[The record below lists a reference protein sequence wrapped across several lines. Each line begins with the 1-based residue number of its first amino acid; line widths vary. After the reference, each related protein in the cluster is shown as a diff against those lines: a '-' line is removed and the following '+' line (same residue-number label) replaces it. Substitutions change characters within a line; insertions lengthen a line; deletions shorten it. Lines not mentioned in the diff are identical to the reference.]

1 MSIEALEQFY
11 DRIRSDSALE
21 SEAGAALGEGAAA
34 VVALGARE
42 GFDFSEDELTIALA
56 QHAMASGELSDSD
69 LDLVA
74 GGVIVPSRMK
84 EPVKGS
90 RIG

>member
-42 GFDFSEDELTIALA
+42 GFAFSEDELTIALA
-56 QHAMASGELSDSD
+56 QYATASGELSDAD

-74 GGVIVPSRMK
+74 GGVIIPPRMK

-90 RIG
+90 RLG

>member
-21 SEAGAALGEGAAA
+21 SEAGAALGEGAAS

>member
-42 GFDFSEDELTIALA
+42 GFAFSEDELTIALA
-56 QHAMASGELSDSD
+56 QHATASGELSDAD

-74 GGVIVPSRMK
+74 GGVIIPSRMK

-90 RIG
+90 RLG

>member
-56 QHAMASGELSDSD
+56 QHAMASGELSDAD